1 VEILVLTVSDRASR
15 GDYEDL
21 SGPAVI
27 KILAEA
33 FPEAKIEGL
42 VVPDEKPAIKNVF
55 TSHASKDFI
64 ITAGGTGISPRDVT
78 PEATFEYCERMVPG
92 IAETLRMESLKETP
106 YAALSRGVAGM
117 KGACIIINLPGSVKA
132 AAFCT
137 RLLIPL
143 LPHALAMRDGKG
155 H

>member
-15 GDYEDL
+15 GDYEDR

-27 KILAEA
+27 KMLAKA
-33 FPEAKIEGL
+33 FPDANIEGL
-42 VVPDEKPAIKNVF
+42 MVPDEKPAILKVF
-55 TSHASKDFI
+55 ASHAQKDFI
-64 ITAGGTGISPRDVT
+64 ITTGGTGLSARDVT
-78 PEATFEYCERMVPG
+78 PDATGEYCERMVPG
-92 IAETLRMESLKETP
+92 IAEMLRMESLKETP

-117 KGACIIINLPGSVKA
+117 KGKCIIINLPGSVKA
-132 AAFCT
+132 ATFCT
-137 RLLIPL
+137 RLVVPL